1 MVIFTFSVLN
11 LFLQVLPE
19 RFIWHFDIT
28 WLVFQQFTRRDLK
41 PAAFPVPVFSILA
54 FNEIT
59 LNMTF
64 AMAFY
69 LYHRCKYVVNGSYEP
84 PIGNYVIT
92 CEPKLPYIFG
102 MIFFSEVVDQTCHSF
117 YNYDGVLE
125 LTLL

>member
-69 LYHRCKYVVNGSYEP
+69 LYHRCKYVVNGSYGP

-92 CEPKLPYIFG
+92 CELKLPYIFG
-102 MIFFSEVVDQTCHSF
+102 IIFFSEVVDQICHSF
-117 YNYDGVLE
+117 YTDDGVLE
-125 LTLL
+125 LKLL

>member
-28 WLVFQQFTRRDLK
+28 WLVFQQFTRGDLK

-69 LYHRCKYVVNGSYEP
+69 LYHRCKYVVNGSYGP

-92 CEPKLPYIFG
+92 CELKLPYIFG
-102 MIFFSEVVDQTCHSF
+102 IIFFSEVVDQICHSF
-117 YNYDGVLE
+117 YTDDGVLE
-125 LTLL
+125 LKLL